1 MKVLGEVDVLLGI
14 KNSKID
20 KNIELSQSHYIEKI
34 LNKLLQLNLMLHLMT
49 LPFS

>member
-20 KNIELSQSHYIEKI
+20 KKIELSQFHI
-34 LNKLLQLNLMLHLMT
+34 LKRY
-49 LPFS
+49 